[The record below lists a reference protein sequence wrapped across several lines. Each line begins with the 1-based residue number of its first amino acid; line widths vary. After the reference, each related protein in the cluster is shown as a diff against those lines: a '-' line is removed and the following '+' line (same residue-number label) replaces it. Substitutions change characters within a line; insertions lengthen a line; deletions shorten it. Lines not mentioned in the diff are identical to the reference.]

1 MSGSF
6 NSTGNLTNDGE
17 KNLKIDEYHNFVIKD
32 IIIHIIPLS
41 TSGTVSNLR
50 IAGAFFKTF
59 VPSLFHP
66 SLAHIAI
73 QLNLEDCKD
82 ILIIEYGQY
91 LTKDSKNIETP
102 NNFSSSLSK
111 GPRTFK
117 NENSYY
123 YINKEGARITRFSDD
138 YLKKFNEPNTHKL
151 ITNLITCQH
160 YQIEYDK
167 LKFKKFTDKQ
177 DSPFQSHF
185 NNFFRV
191 ECNIKNKMKVK
202 ELIEHFRN
210 KKWEADKYFVLS
222 HNCQKFGDEVVKILK
237 AIRKYEEDKVRGVEK
252 YYFQAV

>member
-1 MSGSF
+1 M
-6 NSTGNLTNDGE
+6 
-17 KNLKIDEYHNFVIKD
+17 Y
-32 IIIHIIPLS
+32 
-41 TSGTVSNLR
+41 
-50 IAGAFFKTF
+50 
-59 VPSLFHP
+59 HP
-66 SLAHIAI
+66 SLTHIAI

-123 YINKEGARITRFSDD
+123 YINKDGARITRFSDD
-138 YLKKFNEPNTHKL
+138 YLKKFNEPNNHKL
-151 ITNLITCQH
+151 ITNLIACQH
-160 YQIEYDK
+160 YQIEYDR
-167 LKFKKFTDKQ
+167 LKFKKLIDKH
-177 DSPFQSHF
+177 DSPFQSLF

-191 ECNIKNKMKVK
+191 ECDIKNKMKVK

-222 HNCQKFGDEVVKILK
+222 HNCQKFGAEVVKILK

-252 YYFQAV
+252 ILLPSCIISALWHNEDLSLTNTLGRIPIFGYFHDMILDSKNSKHYEDYNI